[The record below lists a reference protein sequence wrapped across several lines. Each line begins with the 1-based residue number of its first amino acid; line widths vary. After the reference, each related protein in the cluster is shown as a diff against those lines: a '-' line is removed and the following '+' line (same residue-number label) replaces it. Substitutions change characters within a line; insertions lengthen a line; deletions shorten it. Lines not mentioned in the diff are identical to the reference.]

1 MPKRK
6 LQGLSIFPGGGY
18 GGSDKMFSNRRGKWW
33 KTRNALPNPDQVF
46 KQVLGKKSIDVFKQT
61 KQQRR
66 SSSKRSKGKR

>member
-1 MPKRK
+1 M
-6 LQGLSIFPGGGY
+6 LFPGGGN
-18 GGSDKMFSNRRGKWW
+18 GKGLGLFSNRKGLWW

-61 KQQRR
+61 KQQQR